1 LIRRESGTLS
11 QQPPGRGGVTLI
23 MGQIIIEIPQNT
35 SRRYRII
42 SQNSAKEI
50 LLKLEN
56 AIYESNF
63 LEDQEIL
70 NLLADRKES
79 AIEIAEDMRRSWK
92 RKL

>member
-1 LIRRESGTLS
+1 
-11 QQPPGRGGVTLI
+11 

-56 AIYESNF
+56 AIYKSNF
-63 LEDQEIL
+63 LEDEEIL

-79 AIEIAEDMRRSWK
+79 ALEIAEDTRRSWK

>member
-1 LIRRESGTLS
+1 
-11 QQPPGRGGVTLI
+11 

>member
-1 LIRRESGTLS
+1 
-11 QQPPGRGGVTLI
+11 

-35 SRRYRII
+35 SRRYRIV

-56 AIYESNF
+56 SIYESNS
-63 LEDQEIL
+63 LEDEEIL

-79 AIEIAEDMRRSWK
+79 ATEIAEDTRRLWT

>member
-1 LIRRESGTLS
+1 
-11 QQPPGRGGVTLI
+11 
-23 MGQIIIEIPQNT
+23 MGQIIIEFPQNM

-56 AIYESNF
+56 AIYESNL
-63 LEDQEIL
+63 LEDEEIL
-70 NLLADRKES
+70 NLLADREEC
-79 AIEIAEDMRRSWK
+79 ALEIAEDTRRSWK

>member
-1 LIRRESGTLS
+1 
-11 QQPPGRGGVTLI
+11 

-50 LLKLEN
+50 LSNLEN
-56 AIYESNF
+56 SIYESNF
-63 LEDQEIL
+63 LEDEEIL
-70 NLLADRKES
+70 NLLADREES
-79 AIEIAEDMRRSWK
+79 ALEIAEDTRRSWK

>member
-1 LIRRESGTLS
+1 
-11 QQPPGRGGVTLI
+11 

-56 AIYESNF
+56 AINESNSV
-63 LEDQEIL
+63 EDQEIL
-70 NLLADRKES
+70 NLLADRTES
-79 AIEIAEDMRRSWK
+79 AQAIAEDTRRSWK

>member
-1 LIRRESGTLS
+1 
-11 QQPPGRGGVTLI
+11 

-50 LLKLEN
+50 LSNLEN
-56 AIYESNF
+56 SIYESNF
-63 LEDQEIL
+63 LEDEEIL
-70 NLLADRKES
+70 KLLADREES
-79 AIEIAEDMRRSWK
+79 ALQIAEDTRRSWK